1 MRVEINKFNAQ
12 TIYLVTVLIFGFISI
27 FVTFPLAN
35 GDEGYHLSKAYQI
48 FSTNFPDS
56 MKNETV
62 RQLELRAVGIT
73 DTIEN
78 FDVESFNKQKLL
90 DVDSDDVRLN
100 VLKDDNSTL
109 KLDIAH
115 LPAAFGVLFG
125 RMIYP
130 SYGVMLFFAR
140 LFNLLFFSVSMY
152 FIIKASKIGKWT
164 LFVLFSV
171 PFIQKIAS
179 PSYDVLAYVGIAAF
193 SVNFFELASVASLNE
208 ISRKKWLYTVFTI
221 ILVLFTK
228 KNYIFILTLLIFLI
242 FKEMN
247 LKKIYQSL
255 TVIKKIFVVCV
266 LLVAVITS
274 LYFLNLTFDLVQ
286 FSKLFFHNYLNVA
299 AAGRRGKTLFTVVPT
314 ILPDLFNIIWI
325 LGTFIVMVGE
335 KGKNWNKYIVWGSFV
350 TFFVNWVGIYAGFY
364 LIHHKGN
371 TVFDELSG
379 RYLSPFLICFVP
391 LAQYYHKKYSL
402 EIPEYATK
410 KVAISITWFIMLAYL
425 LLVYYR
431 GYVIHVT
438 PTWSNG

>member
-1 MRVEINKFNAQ
+1 MHDRQSNVPI
-12 TIYLVTVLIFGFISI
+12 IYLLTILIFGFISI
-27 FVTFPLAN
+27 LVTFPLAN

-48 FSTNFPDS
+48 FSASFPDS
-56 MKNETV
+56 MAKDTV
-62 RQLELRAVGIT
+62 RQIELKAVGLT
-73 DTIEN
+73 ESIEN
-78 FDVESFNKQKLL
+78 FDVDRFNKEKLP
-90 DVDSDDVRLN
+90 DVSADGIRMNMLR
-100 VLKDDNSTL
+100 DDNAFI
-109 KLDIAH
+109 KVDIAH
-115 LPAAFGVLFG
+115 FPAAIGVLLG
-125 RMIYP
+125 RLVYP
-130 SYGVMLFFAR
+130 SYGVMLLFGR
-140 LFNLLFFSVSMY
+140 LFNLLFFSFAMY
-152 FIIKASKIGKWT
+152 LIIKASKIGKWT

-208 ISRKKWLYTVFTI
+208 ISKKKWLYTVFTI

-247 LKKIYQSL
+247 LKKVYQSL
-255 TVIKKIFVVCV
+255 TVIKKVFAVCV
-266 LLVAVITS
+266 LLVAVIAG

-325 LGTFIVMVGE
+325 LGTFIVIVGE
-335 KGKNWNKYIVWGSFV
+335 KGTNWNKYIVWGSFV

-391 LAQYYHKKYSL
+391 LAQYYHEKYSL
-402 EIPEYATK
+402 EIPEHAIK